1 MAVLATAESEV
12 IPEFSF
18 FTDNVLGIAVGVVL
32 TVVALFTVFTVLTL
46 CCMYRKRFRKRKRKP
61 DEER

>member
-1 MAVLATAESEV
+1 MVILATAESEV

-18 FTDNVLGIAVGVVL
+18 FTDCVLGIAVGVVL
-32 TVVALFTVFTVLTL
+32 TVVALFTVLTVLM
-46 CCMYRKRFRKRKRKP
+46 CYIYRKCFRKRKRKP

>member
-1 MAVLATAESEV
+1 MVILATAESEV

-46 CCMYRKRFRKRKRKP
+46 CCMYSTF
-61 DEER
+61 

>member
-1 MAVLATAESEV
+1 MVILATAESDV

-32 TVVALFTVFTVLTL
+32 TMVALFTVLTVLTVL
-46 CCMYRKRFRKRKRKP
+46 TCYFYRTF
-61 DEER
+61 